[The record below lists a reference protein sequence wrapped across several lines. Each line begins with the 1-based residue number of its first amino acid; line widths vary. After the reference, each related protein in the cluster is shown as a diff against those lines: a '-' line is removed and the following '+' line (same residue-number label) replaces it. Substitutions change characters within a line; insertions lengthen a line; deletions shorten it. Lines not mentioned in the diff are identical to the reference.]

1 MRAFPVL
8 LVLAAAL
15 AACQPSPASVPA
27 AMTPDPTATMDAAL
41 RQHLATVS
49 DTAVVDVLV
58 GTGAASPED
67 ARRGLEAA
75 GLDVRTLA
83 GDVAV
88 ARGVRAAIVRAA
100 GLPFVRRIDLSQD
113 RSPSDRR
120 P

>member
-1 MRAFPVL
+1 MRLFPVL
-8 LVLAAAL
+8 FVLAL
-15 AACQPSPASVPA
+15 AACHRPPTSVPA
-27 AMTPDPTATMDAAL
+27 AMTPDPSLTMDAAL
-41 RQHLATVS
+41 RQHLAAAP
-49 DTAVVDVLV
+49 DTALVDVLV
-58 GTGAASPED
+58 GTESASPED

-83 GDVAV
+83 GSVAV

-113 RSPSDRR
+113 RSLSDRR